1 MADSLN
7 DLQLFTAIVNAGAI
21 TRAAGALNSSPPAV
35 SRRLAALEK
44 RLGVRLIERHARR
57 FKLTEA
63 GQNFHDR
70 ALRILADLEDAEAE
84 ASSHAHHLKGRLRI
98 GAMFQNGRHS
108 LAPEIAR
115 FALRYPDLQVELVM
129 SDDPL
134 DVVEDDLDILFQP
147 DLPVQDT
154 VVAQRIVDS
163 RLIICASPDY
173 LKRKGHP
180 RTAADLL
187 KHDCLC
193 LSYGRTIY
201 RNWRLTENGQQ
212 KEIEVHPRLVCNNGE
227 TLYDWVL
234 AGYGIGVQ
242 FEWNARKDLEAGRL
256 IMCFDSHWSVSWYA
270 VYPHRRVQ
278 PAKIK
283 ALLDYLA
290 ERRMARQST

>member
-1 MADSLN
+1 MADILN

-21 TRAAGALNSSPPAV
+21 TRAAMALNSSPPAV

-63 GQNFHDR
+63 GQTFHDR

-84 ASSHAHHLKGRLRI
+84 ASSHAHRLK
-98 GAMFQNGRHS
+98 
-108 LAPEIAR
+108 
-115 FALRYPDLQVELVM
+115 
-129 SDDPL
+129 
-134 DVVEDDLDILFQP
+134 
-147 DLPVQDT
+147 
-154 VVAQRIVDS
+154 
-163 RLIICASPDY
+163 
-173 LKRKGHP
+173 
-180 RTAADLL
+180 
-187 KHDCLC
+187 
-193 LSYGRTIY
+193 
-201 RNWRLTENGQQ
+201 
-212 KEIEVHPRLVCNNGE
+212 
-227 TLYDWVL
+227 
-234 AGYGIGVQ
+234 
-242 FEWNARKDLEAGRL
+242 GRL

>member
-1 MADSLN
+1 MADNLN
-7 DLQLFTAIVNAGAI
+7 DLQLFAAVVQAGAV
-21 TRAAGALNSSPPAV
+21 TRAALALGSSPPAV
-35 SRRLAALEK
+35 SRRLTALEK

-63 GQNFHDR
+63 GRAFHAR

-98 GAMFQNGRHS
+98 GAMLQSGRHS

-134 DVVEDDLDILFQP
+134 DVVEHDLDILFQP
-147 DLPVQDT
+147 DLPQQDT
-154 VVAQRIVDS
+154 VIARRIVDS
-163 RLIICASPDY
+163 RLIICASPEY

-201 RNWRLTENGQQ
+201 RNWRLTESGEQ
-212 KEIEVHPRLVCNNGE
+212 KEIEVTPRLVCNNGDA
-227 TLYDWVL
+227 LYDWIL

-242 FEWNARKDLEAGRL
+242 FEWNARQDLDAGRL
-256 IMCFDSHWSVSWYA
+256 VMCFDSDWSVSWYA

-283 ALLDYLA
+283 TLLDYLA
-290 ERRMARQST
+290 ERRMARLNG